1 MGLDMYLYEESY
13 KNNKIELKEVAYF
26 RKINSIHGWFVKN
39 IQDDIDN
46 CAYYSLEGDSLR
58 ELHSLISKAIETK
71 DVSLIP
77 PTKGF
82 FFGSYEIDDYYWED
96 LQKAKTALSNLDF
109 DKSYMYH
116 SSW

>member
-26 RKINSIHGWFVKN
+26 RKINSIHGWFVKY

-46 CAYYSLEGDSLR
+46 CAYYSLEG
-58 ELHSLISKAIETK
+58 SKAIETK
-71 DVSLIP
+71 DASLIP